1 MAYRDSYAPGLIG
14 PCLTPWVMRLMVA
27 LTAVFL
33 ALFVTDDLMRLD
45 LRSWLIFEPSQVLR
59 QPWSVLTFP
68 FVHLR
73 VFELLFNLLTLYF
86 FAGTLEE
93 RWGGRDF
100 LKFCAV
106 SAAGALLAA
115 TLLGPVAPPW
125 LNGVRVAWG
134 FQGAIYGMLLAF
146 AMEWPD
152 MEINLFGILPIKAKW
167 LVLASA
173 ALGFIASV
181 QSGGLGLAHLGGF
194 ATAYL
199 YLRSPW
205 APRAW
210 GEVPLARQTSRKAA
224 NKAVVP
230 WAARKEQAAAPQPAQ
245 RPVAAAG
252 ARRGA
257 RTERDLLDDVDRI
270 LDKISAE
277 GLSSLTED
285 ERKRLDEVS
294 RRYRTN

>member
-1 MAYRDSYAPGLIG
+1 
-14 PCLTPWVMRLMVA
+14 MRLMVA

-33 ALFVTDDLMRLD
+33 ALFVSDDLMGMH
-45 LRSWLIFEPSQVLR
+45 LREWLIFEPNAVLR
-59 QPWSVLTFP
+59 QPWSVVTFP

-93 RWGGRDF
+93 RWGGQGF
-100 LKFCAV
+100 LRFCAV
-106 SAAGALLAA
+106 SAAGALLLA
-115 TLLGPVAPPW
+115 TLLDQIGPARMP
-125 LNGVRVAWG
+125 GASVAWG

-152 MEINLFGILPIKAKW
+152 MEINLFGILPIKARW

-173 ALGFIASV
+173 IIGFVASV
-181 QSGGLGLAHLGGF
+181 QNGGLGLAHLGAFG
-194 ATAYL
+194 TAFL
-199 YLRSPW
+199 YLKSPW

-210 GEVPLARQTSRKAA
+210 GEVPPARKTSRRPQSS
-224 NKAVVP
+224 KAVVP

-245 RPVAAAG
+245 RPAAAAG
-252 ARRGA
+252 ARRGVRA
-257 RTERDLLDDVDRI
+257 ERDLLDDVDRI
-270 LDKISAE
+270 LDKISAQ
-277 GLSSLTED
+277 GLSSLTEE